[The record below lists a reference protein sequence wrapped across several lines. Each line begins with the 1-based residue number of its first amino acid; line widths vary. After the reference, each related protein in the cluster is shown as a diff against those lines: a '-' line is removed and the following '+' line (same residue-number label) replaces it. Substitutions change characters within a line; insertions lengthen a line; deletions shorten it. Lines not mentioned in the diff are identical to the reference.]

1 MGFLKQMKDMKNTLH
16 EAPGMIAQAQ
26 ELGAQAQAYAQAQQ
40 AMAGGLGAPGAA
52 TVTAADLEPISGI
65 SLERYAQ
72 LAKAVGT
79 RKLQGPELDAFLAGN
94 GHSAAAWQAAYDGWN
109 ARMRNNMGLSTQY
122 GTLYQSAVAL

>member
-1 MGFLKQMKDMKNTLH
+1 MGFLKQMKDLKNTVH

-26 ELGAQAQAYAQAQQ
+26 QLGAQAQALQ
-40 AMAGGLGAPGAA
+40 AA
-52 TVTAADLEPISGI
+52 TAAMPGVGTPYIVTPAELEPIAGI

-79 RKLQGPELDAFLAGN
+79 RRLQGLELDAFLVGN
-94 GHSAAAWQAAYDGWN
+94 GHNATDWQAAYDGWN
-109 ARMRNNMGLSTQY
+109 ARMKANMGLSTQF